1 MAKEHSHMK
10 LSPAVIRRIA
20 LAVVSAG
27 ALVLCGCE
35 SSQQAADE
43 PAQEQY
49 DAAVTALDQ
58 NQLPAA
64 ISAIDAAGAL
74 SGLSEAMT
82 TQVHGLQGELHS
94 LKANQLLDQAVAV
107 ELNASRLLGELR
119 MATIRVRTIQEQLA
133 SDAGYDPAD
142 GISKLQAK
150 IADAQGGAGQEYWK
164 GEQLLSLAG
173 IDAQSA
179 KLQQQIADNRAQ
191 AKAFL
196 SQKDAAAEQGDA
208 LQQKSL
214 SDTGQQSVDDVAAAA
229 AARYQ
234 AALAGTA
241 AEKLDA
247 AVVDLQAD
255 LAGVQGQRVG
265 VQQAIEAYNK
275 QISDLGIAWKS
286 VQQDMDLQRRS
297 ITAMVGPGEQAPA
310 PADETANL
318 PLPTTIA
325 DQCTE
330 LKALIAADRDL
341 RDQATGELNKAD
353 RAYSAAAAGGD
364 LLRTALADDMQ
375 SDKTPPNVK
384 SALQRLQ
391 ETYAG
396 GAYHLAAADT
406 ERALAMNYS
415 SEVMI
420 SIQARQALSS
430 AQASL
435 GADAPAAIADCLA
448 SIASPSVDDL
458 SQSAEDAFKNAMDHY
473 DGQMTQMLPGPAAQ
487 SRKAAAMVGK
497 MLTVFGAKQLSMAL
511 ADKPVAGQSPKELQG
526 VIDDLATNLAAVD
539 PTRLPAIPY
548 TLSAAPPAQ

>member
-1 MAKEHSHMK
+1 MK